1 MSVAYPLPH
10 LRGRLW
16 ARIGHGVRCRVRCRV
31 RRGVRRG
38 VRCRVRCGVRRGVR
52 CRVRRGVRCGVR
64 CGVRFGGF
72 PEQQNGGTDP
82 VRSIT
87 RVDAQANAHTGR
99 SHSHVHRCGVH
110 PVTLRHVTPVLQD
123 RLPALCVDL
132 HNTHL
137 ASLRYASRYRNRH
150 GGGYPR
156 LRVHLESVT
165 YCDDANA
172 GQRYRRRRVGMQVLA
187 SNSSLPHC
195 VTDARPQ
202 LRSFRSC
209 KVDLGIILRLEVVR
223 ANNLEVCDAR
233 RQDHDARHRTMESDA
248 RHSFPK
254 ENALPRLRLIMSKE
268 VKSCVYASTHDDVS
282 RHVTPRTCDS
292 KLSHLRTVLDGDGP
306 RAGRCVNN
314 FYRIGDDEVDQVR
327 TSIERVRT
335 NSRQAVGKDDSSQR
349 RNIFECVWT
358 DLSGPCR
365 NHKLCH
371 GTRWRHDDQRLPSL
385 SLFEKAAT
393 IDEIVGVTW
402 AESNRSKL
410 LIPPKSRTLNRNKVS
425 SEVNR
430 RQCSGRKRIPTD
442 GLHRIR

>member
-1 MSVAYPLPH
+1 MSAILEPSRRHRATTGSQVIPRATILDPADH
-10 LRGRLW
+10 HRS
-16 ARIGHGVRCRVRCRV
+16 RIGVHVVPRATDLHPALDHRATARGQVIPGRTIVDPTGHHHPTGTHKVPGLTVLHPADRHRTTTGHQVIPGATILHPAAHLSTRSVVVEPRTALTHPTSTHVTTRIKAIHRVTNPHRLASRIGTIRIPVPPADRVAHPLTTQRRGLGSRRRVRCR
-31 RRGVRRG
+31 RRR
-38 VRCRVRCGVRRGVR
+38 RVRFV
-52 CRVRRGVRCGVR
+52 
-64 CGVRFGGF
+64 GF

-150 GGGYPR
+150 GGGYSR
-156 LRVHLESVT
+156 LRVHLESVMH
-165 YCDDANA
+165 CDDANA

-187 SNSSLPHC
+187 SNSSLLHC

-209 KVDLGIILRLEVVR
+209 KIDLGICLPLEVVR

-233 RQDHDARHRTMESDA
+233 RQDHDARHRTTERDA

-254 ENALPRLRLIMSKE
+254 ENTLPVLRIPITIE

-282 RHVTPRTCDS
+282 RHVSPR
-292 KLSHLRTVLDGDGP
+292 
-306 RAGRCVNN
+306 
-314 FYRIGDDEVDQVR
+314 I
-327 TSIERVRT
+327 
-335 NSRQAVGKDDSSQR
+335 
-349 RNIFECVWT
+349 
-358 DLSGPCR
+358 
-365 NHKLCH
+365 
-371 GTRWRHDDQRLPSL
+371 
-385 SLFEKAAT
+385 
-393 IDEIVGVTW
+393 
-402 AESNRSKL
+402 
-410 LIPPKSRTLNRNKVS
+410 
-425 SEVNR
+425 
-430 RQCSGRKRIPTD
+430 
-442 GLHRIR
+442 